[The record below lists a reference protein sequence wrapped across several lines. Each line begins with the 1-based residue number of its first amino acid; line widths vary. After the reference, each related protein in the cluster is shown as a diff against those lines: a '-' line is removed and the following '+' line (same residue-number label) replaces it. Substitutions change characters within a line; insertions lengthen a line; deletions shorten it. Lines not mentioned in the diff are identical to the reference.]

1 MNSQWVGSGGRF
13 WGILGLLWFC
23 SCSGVLAEAP
33 SWWLERGVLDPEQ
46 VEDDYAV
53 LNQGQ
58 LKHFALGLYEEL
70 EDKISGGAGS
80 ELEVFIERWTM
91 RDAVGKRVP
100 KKASDA
106 EDFGTVNLGQLKA
119 TAAPFL
125 ARINTAGLVAP
136 APYTGAAP
144 DDYAYATVGQAKALF
159 NVDFGPPAV
168 SGVSIQETADGLKI
182 SWSAGG
188 SALEYRVLGVTFVAD
203 MPEYEVL
210 SSTLSDHQFLVS
222 SVRRERFRAFA
233 VQVGLRGIWGAV
245 TMLNALERPPAVD
258 PLPLDLV
265 SDRDGDGVP
274 DFRDAWPDDS
284 DYSPPPVSRPSFAV
298 LPLPAGVAWMFVNER
313 GSVAGNSVE
322 GAVLWRNG
330 KTLLLRAGARVV
342 AMNDRDQVLLSY
354 DRVAKESEYDL
365 NVVISIGREA
375 NIQERG
381 MSLPGADESGLYPAE
396 YSLPKEPN
404 QWELEP
410 LIVSVCAV
418 WSEANG
424 LEELTE
430 VIDVDQAGRWPRWT
444 NGSRLFGMI
453 GHWIDNHGM
462 VYGEGTVCLLY
473 RRGAVGPVGVESS
486 SSTFVDDF
494 GNITTSPPPIDS
506 LRWEKGRGMVKWQS
520 GPMAESGFVP
530 KLRPSVD
537 GVGLS
542 SNAGFKDVSLSGQTL
557 IYRWND
563 ELSAVEYEWNGGL
576 LDIDGSPD
584 QISDPSEFDGQPVL
598 HGVWRG
604 LETLWV
610 LKDGHWVPKPLVGA
624 HAQWGRFG
632 SLTCR
637 LQRDDYS
644 VSGDWDISPLRTTFS
659 GVGLADLRRISA
671 DGLIEE
677 NAPTMRGLLIPVS
690 PSAKELFMLS
700 GHDGDAVELSVGA
713 SLALDVEWT
722 LKEEGAA
729 QGSFQSMKSGAWEA
743 AGRGNLVRFRAGI
756 EGMSDISGN
765 QRAQSPG
772 RNVLQMQIAGK
783 LCWEKPLE
791 VLGIVSRKAWGA
803 DPPVLKEIEGM
814 SELKA
819 LTVHHSARD
828 SFGAEEV
835 SRIQRYHM
843 GQGVYSIFHGKWAD
857 IGYHFLLDASTGG
870 DADPGIIFE
879 GRQLEGLGLGGG
891 PYTKGSGVLKKNTQ
905 AGLHLCVLGD
915 YDRKGESFTSVR
927 ARRLAQAVSALC
939 RRYQITEG
947 QVGTHRGIADTLPMH
962 EITDCPGW
970 QVTLN
975 LSPNI
980 LRREIVEN
988 LR

>member
-1 MNSQWVGSGGRF
+1 MNSQWVGAGVRF
-13 WGILGLLWFC
+13 WGTLGGLCFSL
-23 SCSGVLAEAP
+23 CSGVLAEAP

-70 EDKISGGAGS
+70 EDRVSGGAGD
-80 ELEVFIERWTM
+80 ELGVLIERWTTL
-91 RDAVGKRVP
+91 DAVGKRVP
-100 KKASDA
+100 KQAGDA

-125 ARINTAGLVAP
+125 ARLNAAGLAAP
-136 APYTGAAP
+136 EPYTAAAP

-159 NVDFGPPAV
+159 NVDFGPPTV

-182 SWSAGG
+182 SWSGGG

-203 MPEYEVL
+203 MPDYEVL

-233 VQVGLRGIWGAV
+233 VQVGLRGVWGAI

-258 PLPLDLV
+258 PAPLDLA

-284 DYSPPPVSRPSFAV
+284 DYAPPVVPKPSFAV
-298 LPLPAGVAWMFVNER
+298 LPLPAGVDWMFVNER
-313 GSVAGNSVE
+313 GSVAGNSVQ

-330 KTLLLRAGARVV
+330 KQVLLRAGARVV

-354 DRVAKESEYDL
+354 DRVANEAEYDL
-365 NVVISIGREA
+365 NVAISIGREA
-375 NIQERG
+375 TVRDRG
-381 MSLPGADESGLYPAE
+381 LVLTGLEEALWYPAE

-404 QWELEP
+404 QSELEP
-410 LIVSVCAV
+410 LSVSVCAV

-430 VIDVDQAGRWPRWT
+430 VIDVAQSGQWPRWS
-444 NGSRLFGMI
+444 NGSRLFGMK
-453 GHWIDNHGM
+453 GSWIDNQGV
-462 VYGEGTVCLLY
+462 VYGEGGVCLLS
-473 RRGAVGPVGVESS
+473 RRGAVGPIGFDSTN
-486 SSTFVDDF
+486 STFVDEL
-494 GNITTSPPPIDS
+494 GNVIASPPLFTS
-506 LRWEKGRGMVKWQS
+506 LRWEKGRGMVKWHS
-520 GPMAESGFVP
+520 GRTAQGGFVP
-530 KLRPSVD
+530 KLQPSAD
-537 GVGLS
+537 GVGLPS
-542 SNAGFKDVSLSGQTL
+542 KTWFKDVSLAGQTL
-557 IYRWND
+557 ICRWND
-563 ELSAVEYEWNGGL
+563 EAGAVEYEWNGGL
-576 LDIDGSPD
+576 LDIEGAPD
-584 QISDPSEFDGQPVL
+584 QISEPSEFDGQPVL
-598 HGVWRG
+598 SGFWNG
-604 LETLWV
+604 LEALWV
-610 LKDGHWVPKPLVGA
+610 RKDGNWIPKPLVGG

-637 LQRDDYS
+637 LQCDDYS
-644 VSGDWDISPLRTTFS
+644 ASGGWNISPLRATFS
-659 GVGLADLRRISA
+659 GVGLADLRRVGA

-677 NAPTMRGLLIPVS
+677 NAPLVRGLLIPVA

-700 GHDGDAVELSVGA
+700 GHEKDVVELSVGA
-713 SLALDVEWT
+713 PLALDVDWT
-722 LKEEGAA
+722 LKDEGGAQGLFQSEGANT
-729 QGSFQSMKSGAWEA
+729 WEA
-743 AGRGNLVRFRAGI
+743 AGRGNLVRFRAGM
-756 EGMSDISGN
+756 EGTGDILGSH
-765 QRAQSPG
+765 RAQSPG
-772 RNVLQMQIAGK
+772 RNVLQMRVSGA

-791 VLGIVSRKAWGA
+791 VLGIVSRKDWGA
-803 DPPVLKEIEGM
+803 VPPVLNEMEGM
-814 SELKA
+814 TELSA

-843 GQGVYSIFHGKWAD
+843 GKGVYTIVHGKWAD
-857 IGYHFLLDASTGG
+857 IGYHFLLDASNG
-870 DADPGIIFE
+870 DEVAPGVIFE
-879 GRQLEGLGLGGG
+879 GRQLEGLGLAGG
-891 PYTKGSGVLKKNTQ
+891 PYSKGSGVLKKNTL
-905 AGLHLCVLGD
+905 AGLHLCVLGN
-915 YDRKGESFTSVR
+915 YDRKGEAFTSVR

-947 QVGTHRGIADTLPMH
+947 RVGTHRGLADRLPMH
-962 EITDCPGW
+962 EITECPGW